1 MTDHASLA
9 PSGPKPRIAARH
21 KMFEPVVLH
30 LHGMA
35 LRAHILDL
43 STSGALAHCDR
54 PPQAG
59 DRVRIEAEGVA
70 AIAHV
75 VWVRAKRFGLHF
87 DMPLS
92 DATVQQVVRGG

>member
-9 PSGPKPRIAARH
+9 PSGPKPRIATRH
-21 KMFEPVVLH
+21 KMFEPVVLR
-30 LHGMA
+30 LRGTP

-43 STSGALAHCDR
+43 STTGALAHCDH

-59 DRVRIEAEGVA
+59 DRVRIEAEGIT
-70 AIAHV
+70 AIAYV

-87 DMPLS
+87 DIALS
-92 DATVQQVVRGG
+92 DAIVQRVVRGD

>member
-1 MTDHASLA
+1 MTDHVSLA
-9 PSGPKPRIAARH
+9 RSGPMPRTAARH
-21 KMFEPVVLH
+21 KMFEPVVLR
-30 LHGMA
+30 LRGTP

-43 STSGALAHCDR
+43 SSSGALAHCDQ

-59 DRVRIEAEGVA
+59 DRVRIEAQGVA

-87 DMPLS
+87 DVPLS
-92 DATVQQVVRGG
+92 DVTVQQIVRGA